1 MSLFNYTV
9 IFTIIFSFIFSNVKG
24 VNSKKEPFS
33 FQTKTTGLGKQLQ
46 NNDLKAELVQLEED
60 FKSDYDEIKLHYK
73 EKILS
78 IKEVQKT
85 EVKSLKSNYNNRR
98 RAIYKKYGVKP
109 PKNDKSSNS
118 KNIELY
124 KPSKK
129 DGVMKKSPLH
139 KPIK

>member
-1 MSLFNYTV
+1 MSFFNFTLV
-9 IFTIIFSFIFSNVKG
+9 LTIFFSFIFSNVKG

-46 NNDLKAELVQLEED
+46 NNDLKAELIQLEED

-78 IKEVQKT
+78 IKEIQKT

-98 RAIYKKYGVKP
+98 KAIYKKYGVKP

-118 KNIELY
+118 NNLELY

-129 DGVMKKSPLH
+129 DRVIKKTPLQ